1 MRLDTASG
9 VVGGGDT
16 GLATGIVSRGIRRQS
31 TGLNRRLVRG

>member
-16 GLATGIVSRGIRRQS
+16 GLATGIVSGGIRRQS
-31 TGLNRRLVRG
+31 TGLSRRLVRG